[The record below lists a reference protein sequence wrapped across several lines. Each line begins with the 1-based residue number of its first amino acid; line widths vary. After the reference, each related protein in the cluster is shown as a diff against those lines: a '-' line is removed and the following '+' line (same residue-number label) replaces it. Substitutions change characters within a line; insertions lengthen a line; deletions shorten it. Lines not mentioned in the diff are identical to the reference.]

1 MPKTIYEELIE
12 AVKDGKRFYV
22 DFQARDLCIGRK
34 KVVKNGE
41 WGEDKSLHPFDEL
54 DTDTILLIAEA
65 MYEDYRYSVP
75 SERSE
80 RKRRTYFKALPLDD
94 LTDEQIVFGERRET
108 AQARLE
114 GFLFCMI
121 LSGWLMWNE
130 DSMGKWFYKEN
141 DFVLLRNWIEKE

>member
-1 MPKTIYEELIE
+1 M
-12 AVKDGKRFYV
+12 
-22 DFQARDLCIGRK
+22 
-34 KVVKNGE
+34 
-41 WGEDKSLHPFDEL
+41 HPFDEL